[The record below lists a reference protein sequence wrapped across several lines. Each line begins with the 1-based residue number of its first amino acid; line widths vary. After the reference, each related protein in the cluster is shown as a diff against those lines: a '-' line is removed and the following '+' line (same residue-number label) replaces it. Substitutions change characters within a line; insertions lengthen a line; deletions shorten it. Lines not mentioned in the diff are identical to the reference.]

1 MQRSSQ
7 PTQLKSK
14 FKALTALNCPGALLA
29 PQESQQLLPRCVAQA
44 GQVERAMT
52 EEVGRPP
59 KKDAPPHQ
67 GPSSAPGTV
76 SKSPQTEACDSPWGT
91 NPCPRFLQM
100 LQEGRLT
107 T

>member
-59 KKDAPPHQ
+59 KKDAPPPTKVQAQLQALFPKAPKQRHVTVPGAQTHVQ
-67 GPSSAPGTV
+67 GFYKCSRRA
-76 SKSPQTEACDSPWGT
+76 D
-91 NPCPRFLQM
+91 
-100 LQEGRLT
+100 
-107 T
+107 